1 MAKRLLITVRNE
13 AIRAYLNGRNELR
26 IFGITIRIQ
35 HAHSNQYQVILPDGS
50 EIFRIVDNGNQKLA
64 VYTV

>member
-1 MAKRLLITVRNE
+1 MAKRLLVTVRNE
-13 AIRAYLNGRNELR
+13 SIRTYLNGRRELK
-26 IFGITIRIQ
+26 IFGIVIRIQ

-50 EIFRIVDNGNQKLA
+50 EIFRIVDHGNRNVA

>member
-1 MAKRLLITVRNE
+1 MAKHIFITVRNE
-13 AIRAYLNGRNELR
+13 SIRTYLNGKRELH

-35 HAHSNQYQVILPDGS
+35 HAHSNQFQVILPDGS
-50 EIFRIVDNGNQKLA
+50 EIFRIVDKGNRKLA